1 MSTTRLA
8 DVIVPAIFNPYVIQQ
23 TLVQSALYR
32 AGIISTDPVI
42 AERARGASNLINMP
56 FWNDLTGRSNIGSD
70 DPAVKSV
77 AMKIG
82 ADKDVAQKHFRN
94 ASWSTMDL
102 TGIMAGSDPMGAIAT
117 LVGGYWARDMQT
129 TLIKTLDGVIADN
142 IAGNSS
148 DMVLVVGTDAVG
160 VPAAAEKLTAAT
172 ILTAKQTMGDASG
185 KLTTIAM
192 HSAVHTSLQLQNLIV
207 YLPASSADV
216 GFGTY
221 LGYTVI
227 VDDGCPAVMGTNRMM
242 YTSYMF
248 GPGAIGYGEGAPKV
262 PTAVVRD
269 EASGNGEG
277 EEILYQRKHFILHPR
292 GIKWTQSSMAGNG
305 PTDAEMQNAANWTR
319 VYERKAVR
327 FVAIKTNG

>member
-1 MSTTRLA
+1 MSTVRLT
-8 DVIVPAIFNPYVIQQ
+8 DVIVPAVFNPYVIQQ
-23 TLVQSALYR
+23 TMVQSALFR
-32 AGIISTDPVI
+32 AGIISTSPDI
-42 AERARGASNLINMP
+42 AEKARGASNLINMP

-70 DPAVKSV
+70 DPAVKST
-77 AMKIG
+77 AFKIG

-94 ASWSTMDL
+94 ASWSAMDL
-102 TGIMAGSDPMGAIAT
+102 AGIMAGSDPMGAIGS

-160 VPAAAEKLTAAT
+160 VPAAAEKLTATT
-172 ILTAKQTMGDASG
+172 ILTAKQTMGDAAANL
-185 KLTTIAM
+185 KAIAM
-192 HSAVHTSLQLQNLIV
+192 HSAVYTSLQIQNLISTI
-207 YLPASSADV
+207 PNNKADV

-292 GIKWTQSSMAGNG
+292 GIKWTQSSMAGVG
-305 PTDAEMQNAANWTR
+305 PTDAELAMVANWTR
-319 VYERKAVR
+319 VYERKQVR